1 MRTSLTSGAMVEAAV
16 TVAVA
21 ILMTVA
27 GFEMLIDNGTNDA
40 PAAIRAVSVTEVIS
54 MPQIGESFGAVGA
67 TGIRLPH
74 VDVAQV

>member
-27 GFEMLIDNGTNDA
+27 GFEMLMDNGTNDA
-40 PAAIRAVSVTEVIS
+40 PVAIRAVSVTEVIS

-67 TGIRLPH
+67 TRIRLPH
-74 VDVAQV
+74 VDVVQA